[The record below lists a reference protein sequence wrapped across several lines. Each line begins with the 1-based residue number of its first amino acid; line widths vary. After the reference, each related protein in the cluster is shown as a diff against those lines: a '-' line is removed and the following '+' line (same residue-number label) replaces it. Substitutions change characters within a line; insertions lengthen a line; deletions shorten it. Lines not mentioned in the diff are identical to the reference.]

1 MINRDLWKNQS
12 FQNINRYPCPHCNTG
27 TLIGVN
33 KPIIEITNSGK
44 EYEKY
49 NFPDGISH
57 LFSGVLKCSNDNC
70 KDVVAVIG
78 EYLKDIENYD
88 LDDINEYIENNF
100 NLFKPKF
107 FYPNLKLFPI
117 IKEIP
122 SNIKDLIN
130 EAFALYFSDY
140 SACANKIR
148 TTIEAILDD
157 LNIDRT
163 YTNSKNEKVSILSL
177 HKRIEIYEKENPDL
191 AKLLMAMKIIGN
203 EGSHSTTTSIDNLL
217 DAFEILEHFIENVY
231 SKNSERIKELADK
244 IVEKK

>member
-1 MINRDLWKNQS
+1 MINRELWKNQS
-12 FQNINRYPCPHCNTG
+12 FQNINRYPCPYCNTG
-27 TLIGVN
+27 ILTGIN

-44 EYEKY
+44 EYAEHNY
-49 NFPDGISH
+49 PYGISH
-57 LFSGVLKCSNDNC
+57 IFSGLLKCSNDKCN
-70 KDVVAVIG
+70 DVVAVIG
-78 EYLKDIENYD
+78 EYLTDIDASFQNDY
-88 LDDINEYIENNF
+88 NEYIENYI
-100 NLFKPKF
+100 NLFQPKF

-117 IKEIP
+117 VKEIP
-122 SNIKDLIN
+122 SNVKDLIN

-140 SACANKIR
+140 SSCANKIR
-148 TTIEAILDD
+148 TAIETILDD
-157 LNIDRT
+157 LKIDRT
-163 YTNSKNEKVSILSL
+163 YMNPKNEKVRILSL